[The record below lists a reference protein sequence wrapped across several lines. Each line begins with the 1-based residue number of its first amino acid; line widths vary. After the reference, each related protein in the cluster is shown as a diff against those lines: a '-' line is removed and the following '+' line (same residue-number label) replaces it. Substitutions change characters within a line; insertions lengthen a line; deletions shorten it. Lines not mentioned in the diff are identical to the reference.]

1 MNFLGVG
8 MMEVAVILLVGFL
21 VLGPSK
27 SIDLARAGGRLV
39 RNLQSSLADLT
50 SVVDLDGAKP
60 TDSEG
65 APPPASDPGEGP
77 TPRKQR

>member
-8 MMEVAVILLVGFL
+8 MVEVAVILLVAFL

-39 RNLQSSLADLT
+39 RNLRSALADLT
-50 SVVDLDGAKP
+50 TAVDLERVEP

-65 APPPASDPGEGP
+65 APPPHSDPGEGP
-77 TPRKQR
+77 TPRNQR